1 MLYCHIYITYTK
13 VQGILAAPGRKPRER
28 QRHRPQPQRHPGHG
42 PPRQLRG
49 WEAFL
54 DHRPGAAAP
63 LPDSTA
69 RRWAAPRLSGARSV
83 WLRNALD
90 EPWLRLVEDEAA
102 APRPPFRD
110 PGWQALEVAVSGV
123 DDLALRLADSPF
135 TCLGEPANLDVSD
148 AIRAMQVLGPAG
160 EVLYLTEVRDA
171 VPGFEL
177 PAARCPIDRL
187 FIPVLLAPDRAAAS
201 ARYGRLGGPVPRTF
215 DTRIGVLNRARGLAA
230 ATRHPVATL
239 QLAGANL
246 IEIDEL
252 PGLPPP
258 AAGPAAG
265 IATVAF
271 ATKARALPADAS
283 GHLGSGVEADAPY
296 AGRTVH
302 GYRGAAGEHFELIEP

>member
-1 MLYCHIYITYTK
+1 VSDSAIGPSLSATLVTDRLDTC
-13 VQGILAAPGRKPRER
+13 VAAWAG
-28 QRHRPQPQRHPGHG
+28 
-42 PPRQLRG
+42 
-49 WEAFL
+49 FL
-54 DHRPGAAAP
+54 DHRPGTEAP

-83 WLRNALD
+83 WLHNALD

-110 PGWQALEVAVSGV
+110 PGWQALEIAVAGV

-177 PAARCPIDRL
+177 PRARCPVDRL
-187 FIPVLLAPDRAAAS
+187 FIPVLLAPDRVAAS
-201 ARYGRLGGPVPRTF
+201 ARYGALGAPAALTF

-230 ATRHPVATL
+230 DTRHPVATL

-246 IEIDEL
+246 IEIDEVH
-252 PGLPPP
+252 GLPRP
-258 AAGPAAG
+258 AAELPPG
-265 IATVAF
+265 IASVAF
-271 ATKARALPADAS
+271 AAPSRAVPAGAD
-283 GHLGSGVEADAPY
+283 GYLGQGVDDDAPY
-296 AGRTVH
+296 AGRTAH
-302 GYRGAAGEHFELIEP
+302 SFRGAAGEHFELIEH